1 MSTALRSIGKYEL
14 RQRLASSQLNEV
26 WLAQDSHSQRS
37 VILKVFYTH
46 HEVDSEVI
54 RHFISQAEAVAS
66 LHHPNLVRLLD
77 VFVFPSQN
85 PNSSVATMACLVTE
99 YEEGQT
105 LTDSLRSTSSAT
117 KMRPGTEIVELFTPI
132 SMAIDSAHQH
142 GVIHGNIK
150 PSNILLKSGNEA
162 HGQIGEPLLT
172 DFGFTKLLG
181 HAASTTSPF
190 YLSPEQ
196 IRGNP
201 ANEQSDIYALGVI
214 LYELCTG
221 VLPFRGDRPVSI
233 MVQHLNAPPTPPA
246 LMNPTISSALAHV
259 ILRSLA
265 KEPEARFPSA
275 ASMTVALAMAL
286 NTPISDSLSQSVS
299 LRESMDGSDFSP
311 SRPLPSLPGVT
322 PSSMSAVSRH
332 NGSAPPSRG
341 TNGVAGSSFPS
352 PIALKRRKT
361 GFAPR
366 YVLIISVM
374 LLASLGTLLLLSLHV
389 QNTPVEV
396 SNQLVGHAYFLSS
409 GQFNADSPQGIND
422 EVQIDLAHIPDPPAG
437 KSYYAWPLADKDVSE
452 SLPVLLGPLHL
463 DHGTVHV
470 HYRGNQQHTNLLGVV
485 SRFLVTEDDA
495 HHPTNNPLL
504 DSSTWRYY
512 AEIPAVPNPTDTL
525 HFSMLAHLRHLLV
538 ESPELSIR
546 GLHGGLG
553 FWFVRNTSTVSELAN
568 SARDAW
574 HTKDVAT
581 MRDQVIRILDAI
593 DGASF
598 VRTDA
603 PTGTPLLADA
613 RTVQVALLGPAPTN
627 PDPPGYA
634 YGDEVSPGY
643 AYLISEHM
651 AGAIQSPQTT
661 PDQRKLAVQINT
673 RLDEEKRLFEQ
684 VQQDAKQVLSLS
696 DTQVLGAR
704 ALTILNDLATQAQNA
719 YTGQLDPSTG
729 QSVGGALWIYGNLQ
743 RLATFDIRQYAGQ

>member
-1 MSTALRSIGKYEL
+1 VVSPGFPLAALCHPEI
-14 RQRLASSQLNEV
+14 
-26 WLAQDSHSQRS
+26 
-37 VILKVFYTH
+37 FYTH

-54 RHFISQAEAVAS
+54 RHFVNQAEAVAA

-77 VFVFPSQN
+77 VFVFPSRD
-85 PNSSVATMACLVTE
+85 PNSSVASMACLVTE
-99 YEEGQT
+99 YVAGQT
-105 LTDSLRSTSSAT
+105 LADSLRSTSGAT
-117 KMRPGTEIVELFTPI
+117 KMCPGADIVELFTPI

-142 GVIHGNIK
+142 GVIHGNLK
-150 PSNILLKSGNEA
+150 PSNILLKSGTEA

-172 DFGFTKLLG
+172 DFGFTKLLR
-181 HAASTTSPF
+181 HAASTASPF

-201 ANEQSDIYALGVI
+201 ANDRSDIYALGVI
-214 LYELCTG
+214 LYELCAG
-221 VLPFRGDRPVSI
+221 VLPFRGIRPIAI
-233 MVQHLNAPPTPPA
+233 MVQHLNAAPTPPA

-265 KEPEARFPSA
+265 KDPEARFASA
-275 ASMTVALAMAL
+275 ASLTVALAMAL
-286 NTPISDSLSQSVS
+286 NTPVPELLIQSVS
-299 LRESMDGSDFSP
+299 LADTRDESDFSQ
-311 SRPLPSLPGVT
+311 SLPLTTQPWVT
-322 PSSMSAVSRH
+322 PSEVPAVPTVPH
-332 NGSAPPSRG
+332 
-341 TNGVAGSSFPS
+341 TNGFAPASEHTRGRRGSSPFPTS
-352 PIALKRRKT
+352 TWKKGRR
-361 GFAPR
+361 GLFAPR
-366 YVLIISVM
+366 YLILIM
-374 LLASLGTLLLLSLHV
+374 LLLLTSLGTLVALSLHV
-389 QNTPVEV
+389 QNTPVAV

-422 EVQIDLAHIPDPPAG
+422 EVQIDLTHIPDPPAG
-437 KSYYAWPLADKDVSE
+437 KSYYAWLLADKDVSE
-452 SLPVLLGPLHL
+452 SLPVLLGPLHV
-463 DHGTVHV
+463 DHGTVQFL
-470 HYRGNQQHTNLLGVV
+470 YRGNQQHTNLLGVV

-495 HHPTNNPLL
+495 QNPTNNPLL
-504 DSSTWRYY
+504 DTSTWLYY
-512 AEIPAVPNPTDTL
+512 AEIPAVPNPADTL

-553 FWFVRNTSTVSELAN
+553 FWFVRNTSTVSVLAN

-574 HTKDVAT
+574 HTKDVVT
-581 MRDQVIRILDAI
+581 TRDQVIRILDTI

-598 VRTDA
+598 VHMDA
-603 PTGTPLLADA
+603 PPGTPLLADA

-643 AYLISEHM
+643 VYLISEHM

-684 VQQDAKQVLSLS
+684 VQHDAKQVLNLS
-696 DTQVLGAR
+696 DTQVLGAH

-729 QSVGGALWIYGNLQ
+729 QSNGGALWIYGNLQ
-743 RLATFDIRQYAGQ
+743 RLATFDIRQYSGQ